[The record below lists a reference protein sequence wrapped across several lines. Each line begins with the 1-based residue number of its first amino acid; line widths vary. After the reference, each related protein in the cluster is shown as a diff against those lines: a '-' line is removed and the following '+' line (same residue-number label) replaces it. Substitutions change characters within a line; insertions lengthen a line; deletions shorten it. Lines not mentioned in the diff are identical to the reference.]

1 MIDYTL
7 DSSTG
12 ILHLRPTSA
21 LEQSDFE
28 QLAKAV
34 DPLIVQR
41 GSLAGIIVETP
52 GFPGWSSFGALAAH
66 LRFVKN
72 HHQHVRKIA
81 IVTDSSIGNVAENLV
96 GHFVSAE
103 VKQFASSELETA
115 RLWIKS
121 DS

>member
-81 IVTDSSIGNVAENLV
+81 IVTDSPIGNVAENLV